1 MKSYDQ
7 VHSGKLVCGMVSYL
21 NDLPSQ
27 RIQPQQVAVWPTV
40 VDINSP
46 DSLTE
51 AYKLRAARWVHPQ
64 ELGLALQGPQA
75 QGLGGRH
82 EYSPSPSWA
91 PVFQVFF
98 FLNRLVEIA
107 AKNLQ
112 IEVIH
117 RKSKEVAWNL
127 TSIDL
132 VRASEVSD
140 GSPLP
145 LLFPPS
151 FTTCLIFL
159 VQKPY
164 HCWIFFRDSYI
175 LVLSLYLGT
184 LSLCGS

>member
-1 MKSYDQ
+1 MSAPTRAGTGAAGA
-7 VHSGKLVCGMVSYL
+7 SGPG
-21 NDLPSQ
+21 P
-27 RIQPQQVAVWPTV
+27 RW
-40 VDINSP
+40 
-46 DSLTE
+46 E
-51 AYKLRAARWVHPQ
+51 ARVFTITF
-64 ELGLALQGPQA
+64 LGSSFPG
-75 QGLGGRH
+75 
-82 EYSPSPSWA
+82 
-91 PVFQVFF
+91 FF

-164 HCWIFFRDSYI
+164 HC
-175 LVLSLYLGT
+175 
-184 LSLCGS
+184 

>member
-1 MKSYDQ
+1 MGGTSI
-7 VHSGKLVCGMVSYL
+7 HHHL
-21 NDLPSQ
+21 
-27 RIQPQQVAVWPTV
+27 
-40 VDINSP
+40 
-46 DSLTE
+46 
-51 AYKLRAARWVHPQ
+51 
-64 ELGLALQGPQA
+64 LGLQFS
-75 QGLGGRH
+75 R
-82 EYSPSPSWA
+82 
-91 PVFQVFF
+91 FFF

-159 VQKPY
+159 V
-164 HCWIFFRDSYI
+164 
-175 LVLSLYLGT
+175 
-184 LSLCGS
+184 